1 MASIANASIT
11 DLRVMCNWYLQL
23 IIIVHVPAQ
32 GRVYKQLHDT
42 SIFLTKLKQHVFSAR
57 IHALPTFKPL
67 RDNARLAAL
76 PSWPFHW
83 RVCRRW
89 IWRVALSSLQVG
101 HERECARRQRPRR
114 VVQHQHLARDS
125 SHILGRLALER
136 VWYAERHS
144 R

>member
-1 MASIANASIT
+1 MQALPIC
-11 DLRVMCNWYLQL
+11 VMCNWYLQL

-32 GRVYKQLHDT
+32 GRVLKQLHDT
-42 SIFLTKLKQHVFSAR
+42 SIFLTPTKPIFSAR
-57 IHALPTFKPL
+57 IHTLSTFKPL

-83 RVCRRW
+83 RVCRRR
-89 IWRVALSSLQVG
+89 IRRVALSSLQVG
-101 HERECARRQRPRR
+101 HEPECARRERPRR
-114 VVQHQHLARDS
+114 VVRHQHLARDS